1 MVKRQSNSN
10 GKKLKYYLAG
20 LTGSLKC
27 STTTMAHKQQIRFVT
42 EQDFAGVIVA
52 ANDDAATLPDF
63 GTAFIA
69 AIVRFASLPF
79 VSNNT
84 KLLSLKNQT

>member
-20 LTGSLKC
+20 LAGSLKC

-42 EQDFAGVIVA
+42 EQDFAGVFVA

-63 GTAFIA
+63 GTAFA
-69 AIVRFASLPF
+69 TIVRFASLPF
-79 VSNNT
+79 VSY
-84 KLLSLKNQT
+84 KY